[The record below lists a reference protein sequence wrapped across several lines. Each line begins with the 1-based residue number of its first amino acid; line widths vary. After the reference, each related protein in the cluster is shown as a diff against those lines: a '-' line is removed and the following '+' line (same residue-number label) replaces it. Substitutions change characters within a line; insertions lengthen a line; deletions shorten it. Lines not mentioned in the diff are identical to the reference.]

1 MGLRV
6 LPRCGRS
13 AVRAQAASPSSSL
26 LFLFAQPAPQLCPL
40 ASQNPQVRI
49 TAPCPVSRL
58 LHCGGD
64 GEQVRCAWKSR
75 GIPLKRAL
83 TGKDLM
89 DHTISLFSGTHLTLP
104 TVVLNLGES
113 ASLGTGMW
121 ISTLLAVDRRLNWL
135 LAWR

>member
-1 MGLRV
+1 MGIRPCALSQGLGV
-6 LPRCGRS
+6 SHSSQATALCGHREH
-13 AVRAQAASPSSSL
+13 VD
-26 LFLFAQPAPQLCPL
+26 
-40 ASQNPQVRI
+40 
-49 TAPCPVSRL
+49 
-58 LHCGGD
+58 CG
-64 GEQVRCAWKSR
+64 WKSGGGTLLR
-75 GIPLKRAL
+75 TVL

-135 LAWR
+135 LA